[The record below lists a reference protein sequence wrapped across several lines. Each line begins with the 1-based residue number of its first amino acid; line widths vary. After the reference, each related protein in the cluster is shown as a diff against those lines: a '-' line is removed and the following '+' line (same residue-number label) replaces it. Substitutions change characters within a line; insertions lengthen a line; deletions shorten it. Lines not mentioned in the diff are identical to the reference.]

1 MDKPRRTTRGRPT
14 KDAESVPT
22 KTSTKTAIP
31 VATASTGSSV
41 GGRRSAAISNASTT
55 STDSSVS
62 TRRASPGRTTRSS
75 PSRRASP
82 ARTRTSPARTRT
94 SPARTRTSPVRR
106 SSRPRS
112 TIPTVQPAAV
122 AAPPTLASTK
132 EEAEV
137 KVTHTYL
144 PTTLTT
150 NTSTRAPGKITTTSS
165 TQSSYSSTTQKTVEI
180 RTTSAS
186 DINKLSDYIR
196 RSVSKTFSTAGGG
209 GGTGGRGTETRE
221 GSFTPSQ
228 HTEGESR
235 YSRSVSR
242 SVYDGDD
249 RYSKAEFSDS
259 EVNEREDVIAEENE
273 AIVYEED
280 EHFKSFN
287 ATSVAQPTSFCR
299 KLPVPKEFGGWF
311 GVTLLMLLIPGLVF
325 YLQWC
330 CSPQKC
336 EFKQPNFQ
344 GLLDKNYW
352 FEDVFNGQTV
362 GTYLAFHFGIFVLS
376 AFLFGRGV
384 RLPGAAEYKF
394 NALPMTI
401 VFLLAFAIAEYLKYP
416 VADFIVKNYLRF
428 GIYGLLNAYVV
439 ALWAYVRSDM
449 LRQKDAALFNVYAKS
464 GNILID
470 YALGRQ
476 LNPKWL
482 GLVEFKQVFYKASLI
497 STFMYA
503 VCLIYKNVQLPWLPK
518 ETEGVVESVSYFVSH
533 LKYDA
538 TALLCATMLLLY
550 VLDSI
555 IFEHHLASSFEL
567 QGEGFGCLL
576 LLRYAATPYLVSAV
590 AKYFYEHR
598 TPLNCKFA
606 AYIPLVLLTL
616 GLGLKRLSN
625 AIKYKYRVQPNHPH
639 FANIE
644 TIHTFQ
650 GKRLLLGPVWGRLR
664 QPNYLGDII
673 AIIALGLPLA
683 MRFAWPPLVCLALIV
698 LLLIHRCFR
707 VNARNT
713 SRYHSSWVR
722 YRSIA
727 RHYLVPNIF

>member
-1 MDKPRRTTRGRPT
+1 MDNPRRTTRGRSKKDVVETVPVGKTTT
-14 KDAESVPT
+14 KVS
-22 KTSTKTAIP
+22 IP
-31 VATASTGSSV
+31 VANAAVSSV
-41 GGRRSAAISNASTT
+41 GGRRSAAISTASTT

-62 TRRASPGRTTRSS
+62 TRRASPGRTTRAS

-82 ARTRTSPARTRT
+82 GRTRTSPARTRT

-112 TIPTVQPAAV
+112 TIPTVQPGSVAV
-122 AAPPTLASTK
+122 APTLSSTK
-132 EEAEV
+132 EEIEI
-137 KVTHTYL
+137 KVSHTNL

-150 NTSTRAPGKITTTSS
+150 NTSTRAPAKITTTSS

-180 RTTSAS
+180 RTTNAS
-186 DINKLSDYIR
+186 DINKLTDYLR
-196 RSVSKTFSTAGGG
+196 RSVSKTFSASGGV
-209 GGTGGRGTETRE
+209 GTETRE

-259 EVNEREDVIAEENE
+259 EANERDDIVEDN
-273 AIVYEED
+273 YEEE

-287 ATSVAQPTSFCR
+287 ATSAVQPSFCR

-311 GVTLLMLLIPGLVF
+311 GVTLLMILIPGLVY

-330 CSPQKC
+330 CTPQLC
-336 EFKQPNFQ
+336 DFKMPNLQ
-344 GLLDKNYW
+344 GLLDKKYW
-352 FEDVFNGQTV
+352 FEDIFNGQAV
-362 GTYLAFHFGIFVLS
+362 GVYLAFHFGVFVLS

-384 RLPGAAEYKF
+384 RLPGSVEYKF

-401 VFLLAFAIAEYLKYP
+401 VLLLAFGVGEYLKYP
-416 VADFIVKNYLRF
+416 VADFIFKNYLRF
-428 GIYGLLNAYVV
+428 GIYGLLNAYVI
-439 ALWAYVRSDM
+439 ALWAYIRSDM
-449 LRQKDAALFNVYAKS
+449 LRNRDAAVYNVYAKS
-464 GNILID
+464 GNILVD

-482 GLVEFKQVFYKASLI
+482 GFVEFKQVFYKASLI
-497 STFMYA
+497 STLLYA
-503 VCLIYKNVQLPWLPK
+503 VCLIYKNVQFPWLPK
-518 ETEGVVESVSYFVSH
+518 ENEGGIEAIKYFLTH
-533 LKYDA
+533 MKYDS
-538 TALLCATMLLLY
+538 TALLCAVMLLLY

-555 IFEHHLASSFEL
+555 VFEHHLASSFEL

-576 LLRYAATPYLVSAV
+576 LLRYAATPYLLSAV

-598 TPLNCKFA
+598 TPLHCKFA
-606 AYIPLVLLTL
+606 AYIPLVILIL
-616 GLGLKRLSN
+616 GLSLKRLSN

-650 GKRLLLGPVWGRLR
+650 GKRLLLGPIWGRLR

-673 AIIALGLPLA
+673 AIIALGLPLF
-683 MRFAWPPLVCLALIV
+683 MRFAWPPLVCLSLIV
-698 LLLIHRCFR
+698 VLLIHRCFR

-727 RHYLVPNIF
+727 RDYLVPKIF